1 MHAPAK
7 SNYPVL
13 TPDTL
18 TKYDAVLFGF
28 PTRYG
33 NFLAQWKVY
42 AGLFVSSGTLGGGKE
57 STAIASMSTLAHHGF
72 IYMPLGNKIVYAQLA
87 NMDEIHGGSVWGAG
101 TFAASLRSPI
111 CFQHGR

>member
-1 MHAPAK
+1 
-7 SNYPVL
+7 
-13 TPDTL
+13 
-18 TKYDAVLFGF
+18 
-28 PTRYG
+28 
-33 NFLAQWKVY
+33 
-42 AGLFVSSGTLGGGKE
+42 
-57 STAIASMSTLAHHGF
+57 MSTLAHHGF